1 MRKFTFLF
9 LSLFFMGALVA
20 FSQEA
25 ADFNSPY
32 VTPSAD
38 KPEMG
43 VYNIRLS
50 FSKEITV
57 TMPDGGIDVINTVT
71 NEIVKIA
78 NVQVYDW
85 EPNVAVFE
93 FEKKVVPGKDGE
105 DELQPQYIETPGT
118 YTYTIPAGCI
128 TSVDGDE
135 FAEHTYTFTVVST
148 FNVVDF
154 SPKTTDK
161 LEYVVLTFAEE
172 IVEVKIPEQG
182 LTIYDMYYTNFWQ
195 TKNEATI
202 SDDKKSVTLELVEPI
217 TAVGIYDL
225 AISPGVFVSADGIN
239 NYITATITIQDMS
252 PSFYTNYD
260 DENRVKEIPGLAI
273 GFNNVNEVLLVD
285 DAEPVVVYLPGGSEA
300 YGTAEIING
309 SIIVT
314 FDTELTEE
322 GLYTFVIPEGMF
334 TMDGVANE
342 YREVGVEL
350 YTFTITPLEIVSVTP
365 AAGTVNQIDRIVVE
379 YNQNVAIAYDENWQ
393 MISGEILMS
402 DGVND
407 YTLTLNTSSSVGNTV
422 EYLVNA
428 VWTGQE
434 YATTPI
440 TAAGTY
446 TINVGDIVVNYAPE
460 KYIDEWGWEN
470 TMYHGQGSCEG
481 TYSWII
487 DPEVSE
493 ALPGDVNEDGRVSV
507 ADITTV
513 VDAILNES
521 TDAAYD
527 VNGDSRVSVA
537 DVTTIV
543 DIILNEGASEA
554 SNAPARVATRSTS
567 ALSLYIDPFEIEAG
581 EETDILVNLS
591 NAGTEITAVE
601 FDLFL
606 PEGLEV
612 VSDEYGYYLSPGS
625 RTPNKRNQHAVSGA
639 LLSSGAIHVIC
650 YHNSQLAFTGE
661 DGDVVAI
668 TIKAADDLEPG
679 NYTIDLRNIE
689 LVNPADPTNG
699 ILISDS
705 NTVVTDIENIEAEEE
720 GTTVIYDLSGR
731 RVNSLVKGIY
741 IVNGKK
747 VVK

>member
-9 LSLFFMGALVA
+9 LSLFFGALAA

-25 ADFNSPY
+25 TDFNSPS

-38 KPEMG
+38 KAEMC

-50 FSKEITV
+50 FSKNITV

-93 FEKKVVPGKDGE
+93 FEQKVVSGKDGE
-105 DELQPQYIETPGT
+105 EELQPQYIETPGT

-148 FNVVDF
+148 FNVVDY
-154 SPKTTDK
+154 SPKATDK
-161 LEYVVLTFAEE
+161 LEKVVLTFAEE
-172 IVEVKIPEQG
+172 IVSVNIPEQG
-182 LTIYDMYYTNFWQ
+182 LAIYDMYYSNAWY
-195 TKNEATI
+195 TKNEAAI

-217 TAVGIYDL
+217 TEVGIYDL
-225 AISPGVFVSADGIN
+225 AVSPGVFVSADGIN

-260 DENRVKEIPGLAI
+260 DENRVQEIPGLAI
-273 GFNNVNEVLLVD
+273 GFKNVNEVQLVD
-285 DAEPVVVYLPGGSEA
+285 DAEPVVVYMPGGSDA

-342 YREVGVEL
+342 SREVGVEL
-350 YTFTITPLEIVSVTP
+350 YTFTITPLEIVGVTP

-379 YNQNVAIAYDENWQ
+379 YNQNVSLAYDEYWQ

-402 DGVND
+402 DGVKD
-407 YTLTLNTSSSVGNTV
+407 YTLTYNSMSSVGNTI

-428 VWTGQE
+428 VWTGYE
-434 YATTPI
+434 YAATPI

-470 TMYHGQGSCEG
+470 TMYHGKGSCEG

-487 DPEVSE
+487 DPEVSD
-493 ALPGDVNEDGRVSV
+493 ALLGDVNEDGRVGV

-521 TDAAYD
+521 SDSAYD
-527 VNGDSRVSVA
+527 LNGDGRVGVT
-537 DVTTIV
+537 DITTII
-543 DIILNEGASEA
+543 DIILNEGASAA

-567 ALSLYIDPFEIEAG
+567 ALSLYIDPFEINAG
-581 EETDILVNLS
+581 EEKEILVNLS
-591 NAGTEITAVE
+591 NPGTEITAVE

-606 PEGLEV
+606 PAGLEV
-612 VSDEYGYYLSPGS
+612 VNDEYGYYVLPGS
-625 RTPNKRNQHAVSGA
+625 RTPNMRVPHSVSSD

-661 DGDVVAI
+661 DGDVLAI
-668 TIKAADDLEPG
+668 TIKAAEDLEPG
-679 NYTIDLRNIE
+679 NYTIDLKNIE
-689 LVNPADPTNG
+689 LVNPADPKNG
-699 ILISDS
+699 ILISDN

-720 GTTVIYDLSGR
+720 GTAEIYDLSGR

>member
-9 LSLFFMGALVA
+9 LSLFFGALAA

-25 ADFNSPY
+25 TDFNSPS

-38 KPEMG
+38 KAEMC

-50 FSKEITV
+50 FSKNITV

-93 FEKKVVPGKDGE
+93 FEQKVVSGKDGE
-105 DELQPQYIETPGT
+105 EELQPQYIETPGT

-148 FNVVDF
+148 FNVVDY
-154 SPKTTDK
+154 SPKATDK
-161 LEYVVLTFAEE
+161 LEKVVLTFAEE
-172 IVEVKIPEQG
+172 IVSVNIPEQG
-182 LTIYDMYYTNFWQ
+182 LAIYDMYYSNAWY
-195 TKNEATI
+195 TKNEAAI

-217 TAVGIYDL
+217 TEVGIYDL
-225 AISPGVFVSADGIN
+225 AVSPGVFVSADGIN

-260 DENRVKEIPGLAI
+260 DENRVQEIPGLAI
-273 GFNNVNEVLLVD
+273 GFKNVNEVQLVD
-285 DAEPVVVYLPGGSEA
+285 DAEPVVVYMPGGSDA

-342 YREVGVEL
+342 SREVGVEL
-350 YTFTITPLEIVSVTP
+350 YTFTITPLEIVGVTP

-379 YNQNVAIAYDENWQ
+379 YNQNVSLAYDEYWQ

-402 DGVND
+402 DGVKD
-407 YTLTLNTSSSVGNTV
+407 YTLTYNSMSSVGNTI

-428 VWTGQE
+428 VWTGYE
-434 YATTPI
+434 YAATPI

-470 TMYHGQGSCEG
+470 TMYHGKGSCEG

-487 DPEVSE
+487 DPEVSD
-493 ALPGDVNEDGRVSV
+493 ALLGDVNEDGRVGV

-521 TDAAYD
+521 SDSAYD
-527 VNGDSRVSVA
+527 LNGDGRVGVT
-537 DVTTIV
+537 DITTII
-543 DIILNEGASEA
+543 DIILNEGASAA

-567 ALSLYIDPFEIEAG
+567 ALSLYIDPFEINAG
-581 EETDILVNLS
+581 EEKEILVNLS
-591 NAGTEITAVE
+591 NPGTEITAVE

-606 PEGLEV
+606 PAGLEV
-612 VSDEYGYYLSPGS
+612 VSDEYGYYVLPGS
-625 RTPNKRNQHAVSGA
+625 RTPNKRVPHSVSSD

-661 DGDVVAI
+661 DGDVLAI
-668 TIKAADDLEPG
+668 TIKAAEDLEPG
-679 NYTIDLRNIE
+679 NYTIDLKNIE
-689 LVNPADPTNG
+689 LVNPADPKNG
-699 ILISDS
+699 ILISDN
-705 NTVVTDIENIEAEEE
+705 NTVVTDIEQIEAEEE
-720 GTTVIYDLSGR
+720 GTAEIYDLSGR